1 MRGVRVYYVEVHGCL
16 NFLSAAG
23 VSSGCL
29 EYAAVRC
36 CKGILNVLV

>member
-23 VSSGCL
+23 VSFGRL
-29 EYAAVRC
+29 ARAAVRR
-36 CKGILNVLV
+36 